1 MNLSKE
7 VDLLRILFKESIF
20 VNFQLLKSAF
30 LQYLYPL
37 VEIFK
42 FGKLFLIFFI
52 LSELQK

>member
-42 FGKLFLIFFI
+42 FGKIFLIFFI